1 MLGKKMASSLVDNR
15 LGKKLTI
22 PVNSLGTKIIKGVS
36 TRHVHNH
43 TQEPKEIKSY
53 LEKR

>member
-1 MLGKKMASSLVDNR
+1 MSSLIDNR

-22 PVNSLGTKIIKGVS
+22 PVNSLGSKLVKGVS

-43 TQEPKEIKSY
+43 NQEPKEQKSY

>member
-1 MLGKKMASSLVDNR
+1 MLGKKLTSGLIDNR

-22 PVNSLGTKIIKGVS
+22 PVNSLGTKLVKGVT

-43 TQEPKEIKSY
+43 SQEPKEIKSY